1 MPNDLTPPASQTSTR
16 RTETGQASVEY
27 ALVLLGAAI
36 VATLLIS
43 WATSTNLIDALFSH
57 VINLIQGKAK

>member
-1 MPNDLTPPASQTSTR
+1 MPNDLTPPAQKSLPGS
-16 RTETGQASVEY
+16 ETGQASVEY

>member
-1 MPNDLTPPASQTSTR
+1 MPNDLTPSAPTSVSGS
-16 RTETGQASVEY
+16 ESGQASVEY